1 MQKHSLEELDL
12 NAEIAK
18 IHWHELQVHFAR
30 GRVIYIAPTLDLVN
44 VAGEILQD
52 NSQYIATLIEQE
64 QIHAVTAEQAQQ
76 FYAHN
81 QILWAVVLP
90 PWVLVQ
96 EIATRQ

>member
-1 MQKHSLEELDL
+1 MQKHPLDELDL

-30 GRVIYIAPTLDLVN
+30 GRVIYIAPTLDLVD
-44 VAGEILQD
+44 VAGQMLQD
-52 NSQYIATLIEQE
+52 NSAQIATLIEQG
-64 QIHAVTAEQAQQ
+64 QIHAVTNAQAQQ

-81 QILWAVVLP
+81 PLLWAVVLP

-96 EIATRQ
+96 EIAKRQ